1 MSRPITRFVAAGLLA
16 VAVNAW
22 RSPATVHADPFVAR
36 DADVIVEWNKITER
50 TLAENPAPNA
60 PPNEAPLFRAIM
72 YYGFTALAMYDAVVT
87 IEGRFEPWAPQLR
100 AHAHASPQVPA
111 ATAAY
116 RVLSHY
122 FPNSQAALAADY
134 ASELGDVPDGVGK
147 VHGIRVDEASRVRPV
162 TLGRAAVVG
171 VAHVSKG

>member
-1 MSRPITRFVAAGLLA
+1 VIADVLPADNERNAMTTTGAAPEA
-16 VAVNAW
+16 I
-22 RSPATVHADPFVAR
+22 HADPLVAR
-36 DADVIVEWNKITER
+36 DAAVIGRWNAITER
-50 TLAENPAPNA
+50 TLAENAVPI
-60 PPNEAPLFRAIM
+60 PPSGL
-72 YYGFTALAMYDAVVT
+72 YYAFTALAMYDAVVT